1 MSTFLVKGQQVKHYS
16 DDVEHEEEAIKL
28 TDEWWLI
35 LYRVMMVNQE
45 LHERKPVVW
54 YFKAWLF

>member
-1 MSTFLVKGQQVKHYS
+1 MSTFLVNGQQVKHYGN
-16 DDVEHEEEAIKL
+16 DAEHEEEAIEL
-28 TDEWWLI
+28 TDEWWLM

-45 LHERKPVVW
+45 LHERKSVVW